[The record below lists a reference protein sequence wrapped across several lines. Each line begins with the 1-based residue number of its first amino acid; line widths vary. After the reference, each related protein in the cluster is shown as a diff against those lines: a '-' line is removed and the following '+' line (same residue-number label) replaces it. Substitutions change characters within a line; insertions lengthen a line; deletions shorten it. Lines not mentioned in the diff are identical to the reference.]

1 MSENLTNEEIL
12 RKKMEMESKITH
24 TIDET
29 ITEVFKDRPQE
40 EIEFHK
46 ETAYRVYQL
55 DMENE
60 ELRHQLYYASS
71 VTDALSS
78 LLMEK
83 CIITKE
89 ELAEKLE
96 VIHEKAMEDFQK
108 SQEFVQN
115 EMQKQSTET
124 SVAEI

>member
-12 RKKMEMESKITH
+12 RKKMEMESKITQ

-96 VIHEKAMEDFQK
+96 VIHEKQWKISRRAK
-108 SQEFVQN
+108 SSSKMKCKNSQL
-115 EMQKQSTET
+115 KRL
-124 SVAEI
+124 